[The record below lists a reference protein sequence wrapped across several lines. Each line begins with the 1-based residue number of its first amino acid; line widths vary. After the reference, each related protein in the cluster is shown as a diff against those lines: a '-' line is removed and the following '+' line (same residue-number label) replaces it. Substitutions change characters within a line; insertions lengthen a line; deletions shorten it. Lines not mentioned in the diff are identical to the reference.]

1 LIDFYRFYA
10 TDIQLGFLNI
20 FKVSSMREEAYLY
33 DMKYSEYP
41 PYEILS
47 TKGIS
52 YEELL
57 VLKKVEEMV
66 DKYYNAKKFNNIIK
80 YFIPKFDNPL

>member
-1 LIDFYRFYA
+1 
-10 TDIQLGFLNI
+10 
-20 FKVSSMREEAYLY
+20 MREEAYLY
-33 DMKYSEYP
+33 DMKYSQYP

-47 TKGIS
+47 TKDIS

-66 DKYYNAKKFNNIIK
+66 DKYYNAQKFNNIIK
-80 YFIPKFDNPL
+80 YFILKFDNPFDFYLALGNFFDKKRIF